1 MTRPLSTRAAEQS
14 TQQWL
19 IDAAVVGGLVD
30 PFSFFGPHVR
40 GRGKVIRTFQPGAT
54 EVTVIDR
61 MTGREL
67 AKAEPIHPAGLFE
80 AFIETGLSS
89 YFLRIDWG
97 EAVQETEDPY
107 SFGLL
112 LGDIDLHLFSEGSH
126 RHTGD
131 VLGAQ
136 LLTIGGIAGVRFAV
150 WAPNARRV
158 SVVGDFNTWD
168 GRRHQMRLRH
178 SAGLWELFIPRL
190 QEGERYKYEIAA
202 RNGIIL
208 PLKADPVAL
217 YAELPP
223 ATASVV
229 ADLHAFSWSDDAWID
244 ARSKRQHATSPI
256 SVYEV
261 HSASWW
267 RHNDQLPHWQDLID
281 RLIPY
286 VAELGF
292 THIELLPVM
301 EHPFAGSWGY
311 QPLSLFAPT
320 SRHGSVDAFRAFVD
334 ACHRAGLGVILD
346 WVPGHFPNDAHGLV
360 CFDGTHLYEHQD
372 PREGQHQDW
381 DTLIYN
387 YGRSEVRAFLVAS
400 ALHWLRHYH
409 IDGLRV
415 DAVAS
420 MLYRDYSRDPGDWIP
435 NIHGGRENLEAVQFL
450 RELTDIVHGYFPGVL
465 MIAEESTAWP
475 GVTRHESGPAH
486 SGSALGFDHKWN
498 MGWMNDTLRY
508 MSREPSHRAYHHNDM
523 TFGLIYAFSERFVLP
538 LSHDEVVHGKGSIIS
553 RMPGDDWQKRASL
566 RAYLAFM
573 WTHPGRKLLFMGT
586 ELGQYREWHH
596 DRQLD
601 WHLLDDLGHQQLQ
614 VLVRELNRVYR
625 DRPALHRHDD
635 HSESFQWLIGDDAQQ
650 SVLAYLR
657 RTARPEDRPV
667 LVVCNF
673 TPVPR
678 HDYRVGVPR
687 IGMWLESLNTDSKFF
702 GGSNIGNGGRLMADD
717 VPSHGQPASL
727 CLSLPPLATLILEP
741 DPNS

>member
-1 MTRPLSTRAAEQS
+1 MPLNATEQS
-14 TQQWL
+14 TPFWL
-19 IDAAVVGGLVD
+19 IDAAVAGTLAD
-30 PFSFFGPHVR
+30 PFGFFGPHIR
-40 GRGKVIRTFQPGAT
+40 GQRSVIRTFQPGAKT
-54 EVTVIDR
+54 ITIANRTTGEELVEASLID
-61 MTGREL
+61 
-67 AKAEPIHPAGLFE
+67 PAGLFE
-80 AFIETGLSS
+80 AVVDGDLPP
-89 YFLRIDWG
+89 YLLHIDWG
-97 EAVQETEDPY
+97 ETVQEIEDPY

-112 LGDIDLHLFSEGSH
+112 LGDVDLHLFSEGSH
-126 RHTGD
+126 RHIGD

-136 LLTIGGIAGVRFAV
+136 LLTIDGIAGVRFAV
-150 WAPNARRV
+150 WAPNAKRV
-158 SVVGDFNTWD
+158 SLVGNFNSWD
-168 GRRHQMRLRH
+168 GRRHPMRLRH
-178 SAGLWELFIPRL
+178 SAGLWELFVPRL
-190 QEGERYKYEIAA
+190 QEGECYKYEITAE
-202 RNGIIL
+202 NGTVL

-229 ADLHAFSWSDDAWID
+229 AGLHAFSWSDGAWLD
-244 ARSKRQHATSPI
+244 ARPSRQHATAPI

-267 RHNDQLPHWQDLID
+267 RHGDQVPHWQDLID

-286 VAELGF
+286 VVELGF
-292 THIELLPVM
+292 THIELMPVM

-320 SRHGSVDAFRAFVD
+320 SRHGSIDAFRAFVD
-334 ACHRAGLGVILD
+334 ACHQAGLGIILD
-346 WVPGHFPNDAHGLV
+346 WVPGHFPNDTHGLAS
-360 CFDGTHLYEHQD
+360 FDGTHLYEHQD

-387 YGRSEVRAFLVAS
+387 YGRSEVREFLVAS

-435 NIHGGRENLEAVQFL
+435 NVHGGRENLEAVHFL
-450 RELTDIVHGYFPGVL
+450 RELTDLVHGYFPGVL

-475 GVTRHESGPAH
+475 GVTRHD

-508 MSREPSHRAYHHNDM
+508 ISRDSSHRAYHHSDM

-553 RMPGDDWQKRASL
+553 RMPGDDWQKRANL

-586 ELGQYREWHH
+586 EFGQYREWHH

-601 WHLLDDLGHQQLQ
+601 WHLLDELKHQQLQ
-614 VLVRELNRVYR
+614 VLVRALNRLYR
-625 DRPALHRHDD
+625 ERPALHRHDD
-635 HSESFQWLIGDDAQQ
+635 HPDSFQWLVGDDAHQ

-657 RTARPEDRPV
+657 RTDRPDDRPV
-667 LVVCNF
+667 VVVCNF

-678 HDYRVGVPR
+678 HDYRIGVPR
-687 IGMWLESLNTDSKFF
+687 AGTWLESLNTDSKFY
-702 GGSNIGNGGRLMADD
+702 GGSNIGNSGRLVTEDI
-717 VPSHGQPASL
+717 PSHEHPVSL
-727 CLSLPPLATLILEP
+727 RLSLPPLATLILEP
-741 DPNS
+741 DADS